1 MKIDSKNL
9 SQVRIEDFDIRL
21 LRQAAREGR
30 LYLKPSETTETQK
43 QQQAIAAI
51 LQYVS
56 SIEDCA
62 STSYRTHVRTIWN
75 CIVNNPTIQPSLIM
89 RQGRHCGEPNKYR
102 ITAIATI
109 LLNRGVYRKEEFTA
123 VDLHLRVEHATRR
136 NVYYTNMD
144 KYWLEADERKALN
157 EIFKDFSA
165 V

>member
-1 MKIDSKNL
+1 MAKQTLK
-9 SQVRIEDFDIRL
+9 QVSINEFSIKE

-30 LYLKPSETTETQK
+30 LFLKPSETTETER
-43 QQQAIAAI
+43 QQQAIAQI

-62 STSYRTHVRTIWN
+62 SSSYRTHVRTMWN

-109 LLNRGVYRKEEFTA
+109 LLNRGVYRKEEFSA
-123 VDLHLRVEHATRR
+123 VDLHLRLEHASRR

-144 KYWLEADERKALN
+144 KYWLEADERRALN